1 MNLDDLKTPALILD
15 RGRVAANTQAMTARI
30 GGLGVKLRPHAK
42 TAKSIDVARLA
53 VAGNFGGITV
63 STLAE
68 ATYFLGH
75 GVTDITYAVCMTPA
89 KLDEAATLVE
99 QGADLKVL
107 TDSPDVARALAGHG
121 GRHQVLIEIDCGE
134 HRTGVAP
141 DSDELLE
148 LAILVTDPDQAELAG
163 VLTHGGH
170 SYNCRDPEQMA
181 EVAEDERAAV
191 VLAAERLRG
200 AGHDCGIV
208 SVGSTPT
215 ATFARDLTG
224 VTEAR
229 PGVYV
234 FQDLFQAGIG
244 VCGRD
249 DIAVT
254 VLATV
259 SAQQPGRGVLYID
272 AGGLALSKDRSTQ
285 ALDEDCGFGLVCDVE
300 TCQPIPGLQVTGVHQ
315 EHGCIEAVAGKI
327 PFDRFSVGTRVRIM
341 PNHACMTAAAYGAY
355 NVIDGGTEVIDTW
368 DRCTGW

>member
-1 MNLDDLKTPALILD
+1 MKLDQLKTPALILD
-15 RGRVAANTQAMTARI
+15 RSRLTANTVAMTERVL
-30 GGLGVKLRPHAK
+30 GLGVNLRPHAK
-42 TAKSIDVARLA
+42 TAKSVDVARLA
-53 VAGNFGGITV
+53 MAGHFGGLTV
-63 STLAE
+63 STLSE
-68 ATYFLGH
+68 AAYFFGH

-89 KLDEAATLVE
+89 KLDEAAALVE
-99 QGADLKVL
+99 QGADLKLL
-107 TDSPDVARALAGHG
+107 TDSPDVARAIASHD
-121 GRHQVLIEIDCGE
+121 GRHKVLIEIDCGE

-148 LAILVTDPDQAELAG
+148 IASLVSASGQAELAG

-170 SYNCRDPEQMA
+170 SYDCRGPEQMA
-181 EVAEDERAAV
+181 AVAEDERAAV

-200 AGHDCGIV
+200 AGHACDIV

-215 ATFARDLTG
+215 ATYARHLEG
-224 VTEAR
+224 VTEVR

-244 VCGRD
+244 VCALD

-259 SAQQPGRGVLYID
+259 NAQRRKQGVLYID

-285 ALDEDCGFGLVCDVE
+285 ALDQDCGYGLVCDAE

-315 EHGCIEAVAGKI
+315 EHGCVEAVTGDI
-327 PFDRFSVGTRVRIM
+327 PFDRLPVGTRVRIM

-355 NVIDGGTEVIDTW
+355 NVIDGGTEIIDTW